1 MEKERGRIENLAKLR
16 LLLSVEGIGIGK
28 LLNLF
33 TKFNSVDE
41 IFHASVNSLTHVDNI
56 SLILA
61 NRIIKIKQNYS
72 LVLEETISEVNKL
85 KSING
90 NFLTLWD
97 NDYPKLLKEIY
108 SPPVLLYYIGNLDL
122 FKTECIGVV
131 GTRMPSAYGKM
142 ITEKIVK
149 ELISNNITIVSGLAR
164 GIDSTA
170 HNATVAN
177 NGKTIAVIGS
187 GLDVVYPPENLKLFN
202 QIIQNGLILSEY
214 PLGTKPDP
222 QNFPKRNRI
231 ISGLSKG
238 SLVIETKLNGGAMQ
252 TAHFALDQG
261 REVFAV
267 PGNIISPQSEGTN
280 YLIQKGEAKLVTN
293 AEDILC
299 ELNIKNSPAKITSK
313 EELNLNMFEQKIFD
327 VLNHL
332 PKHIDEISN
341 ETTLNTSDCL
351 INLLE
356 LEFKGLIKQLPGKVF
371 IKNP

>member
-1 MEKERGRIENLAKLR
+1 MEKDRGRIENLAKLK

-33 TKFNSVDE
+33 TKFNSVDD

-61 NRIIKIKQNYS
+61 NRIIKIKQNYPA
-72 LVLEETISEVNKL
+72 VLDETILEVEKL
-85 KSING
+85 NNLNG
-90 NFLTLWD
+90 SFLTLWD
-97 NDYPKLLKEIY
+97 TEYPKILKEIY

-142 ITEKIVK
+142 IAEKLVK
-149 ELISNNITIVSGLAR
+149 ELINNNITVVSGLAR

-170 HNATVAN
+170 HNVTVAN

-187 GLDVVYPPENLKLFN
+187 GLDVIYPPENKKLFN
-202 QIIQNGLILSEY
+202 QICQSGLVLSEY

-231 ISGLSKG
+231 ISGISKG

-299 ELNIKNSPAKITSK
+299 ELNIKNSPSKNTST

-327 VLNHL
+327 VLSL
-332 PKHIDEISN
+332 SPKHIDEISN
-341 ETTLNTSDCL
+341 ETTLNISDCL

-371 IKNP
+371 IKNL

>member
-1 MEKERGRIENLAKLR
+1 MENEKGRIENLAKLR
-16 LLLSVEGIGIGK
+16 LILSVEGIGIGK

-33 TKFNSVDE
+33 TKFNSIDD
-41 IFHASVNSLTHVDNI
+41 IFKASVTSLTHVDNI
-56 SLILA
+56 SLVLA
-61 NRIIKIKQNYS
+61 NRIIKTKQNYPAF
-72 LVLEETISEVNKL
+72 LEQTFAEVNKL
-85 KSING
+85 KSLNG
-90 NFLTLWD
+90 DFLTLWD
-97 NDYPKLLKEIY
+97 NDYPKILKEIY

-122 FKTECIGVV
+122 FNTECIGVV

-149 ELISNNITIVSGLAR
+149 ELVINNITIVSGLAR
-164 GIDSTA
+164 GIDSIA
-170 HNATVAN
+170 HNTTIAN

-187 GLDVVYPPENLKLFN
+187 GLDVIYPPENKKIFN
-202 QIIQNGLILSEY
+202 QICQSGLVLSEY

-231 ISGLSKG
+231 ISGISKG

-280 YLIQKGEAKLVTN
+280 HLIQKGEAKLVSN

-299 ELNIKNSPAKITSK
+299 ELNIKKSPSKITSA
-313 EELNLNMFEQKIFD
+313 EILNLNMFEQKIFD
-327 VLNHL
+327 VLNHI

-341 ETTLNTSDCL
+341 ETTLNISDCL

-371 IKNP
+371 IKNL

>member
-1 MEKERGRIENLAKLR
+1 MEKDRGRIENLAKLK

-33 TKFNSVDE
+33 TKFNSVDD

-61 NRIIKIKQNYS
+61 NRIIKIKQNYPA
-72 LVLEETISEVNKL
+72 VLDETILEVEKL
-85 KSING
+85 NNLNG
-90 NFLTLWD
+90 SFLTLWD
-97 NDYPKLLKEIY
+97 TEYPKILKEIY

-142 ITEKIVK
+142 IAEKLVK
-149 ELISNNITIVSGLAR
+149 ELINNNITVVSGLAR

-170 HNATVAN
+170 HNVTVAN

-187 GLDVVYPPENLKLFN
+187 GLDVIYPPENKKLFN
-202 QIIQNGLILSEY
+202 QICQSGLVLSEY

-231 ISGLSKG
+231 ISGISKG

-299 ELNIKNSPAKITSK
+299 ELNIKNSPAKNTST

-327 VLNHL
+327 VLSL
-332 PKHIDEISN
+332 SPKHIDEISN
-341 ETTLNTSDCL
+341 ETTLNISDCL

-371 IKNP
+371 IKNL